1 MAKKTKFNFS
11 LDRDAENFLKDLE
24 SKLPEARENAL
35 EAAGMVW
42 ADEAK
47 MIARRDQHIVTGN
60 YVNSIGYVTDFSGPE
75 GAEAGTPIHE
85 ITLEGEKT
93 NLEIGSAVVYAGSLE
108 KQYNIMGAA
117 LDSSLERMQTEAN
130 EQIKR
135 VLLK

>member
-1 MAKKTKFNFS
+1 MAKKTKINFS
-11 LDRDAENFLKDLE
+11 LDREAENFLKNLE
-24 SKLPEARENAL
+24 SKLPEAREKAL
-35 EAAGMVW
+35 EAAGIAW

-47 MIARRDQHIVTGN
+47 MIARRDQHIETGT
-60 YVNSIGYVTDFSGPE
+60 YVNSIGYVTDFSGPK

-108 KQYNIMGAA
+108 KQFNIMGAA
-117 LDSSLERMQTEAN
+117 LDSSLERMQTVAN